1 MGKTFNCPYAY
12 ETIYSEVVS
21 GNGSSEDKALNNR
34 LDNDWSIG
42 LRRISPKMNNM
53 NNVADFY
60 ISIRSGFAFFVISV
74 EF

>member
-1 MGKTFNCPYAY
+1 MLNSGNCITILHKNWGKLSTACPYAY

-21 GNGSSEDKALNNR
+21 GN
-34 LDNDWSIG
+34 WSIG

-60 ISIRSGFAFFVISV
+60 SIRSGFAFFVISV

>member
-1 MGKTFNCPYAY
+1 
-12 ETIYSEVVS
+12 VS